1 MLNEFLLQERFV
13 STVTTEDEKEA
24 IDIEFNVLYQTYDVL
39 YLLIYFPIKLT
50 TFFLFKISLYYFV
63 LISNKII
70 YNLQV

>member
-24 IDIEFNVLYQTYDVL
+24 IDIEFNVLYQAYDVL

-50 TFFLFKISLYYFV
+50 IFFPL
-63 LISNKII
+63 
-70 YNLQV
+70 